1 MEVVHHK
8 NIFID
13 SEQLLNGDGQNL
25 EVLFPPDAFSTSN
38 KDETMRLTLN
48 SFTMRRNFY
57 AINRHNNVFYDGTA
71 VGDISNT
78 YTIPPGDYTDLSLA
92 DAIQVELRKGGSN
105 TYIQSTCTYKAI
117 TRKFEIDMKPSF
129 PANNFFWSKTD
140 LDTHEILGGTPNEL
154 FSKDTTGST
163 PIFTSKFPIQLDSI
177 SDIYLRTSLQ
187 SSNFQTNKGN
197 NHLGNTDIF
206 ARIPIYK
213 DDLTLADTKMVK
225 WEDSND
231 LYSIHI
237 QNHQLSNVRFK
248 ITDDK
253 HRPLPVSQ
261 TQRNAHNLNFKMT
274 FKYEILRRRETTPP
288 PPLGYVQNQKQFTDY
303 RNDFRF

>member
-57 AINRHNNVFYDGTA
+57 AINEHNNVFYDGSF

-92 DAIQVELRKGGSN
+92 DAIQTLLNAQHSGATCEFQAKTRTFKITMPNGF
-105 TYIQSTCTYKAI
+105 TYI
-117 TRKFEIDMKPSF
+117 
-129 PANNFFWSKTD
+129 FWSD
-140 LDTHEILGGTPNEL
+140 ANLDTHEILGGIPDEL
-154 FSKDTTGST
+154 FNIDAS

-213 DDLTLADTKMVK
+213 DDSTLADTTMVK

-253 HRPLPVSQ
+253 HRALPVSQ
-261 TQRNAHNLNFKMT
+261 PQRDAHNLNFKMT

>member
-8 NIFID
+8 NIFIN

-57 AINRHNNVFYDGTA
+57 AINQHNNVFYDGLA

-78 YTIPPGDYTDLSLA
+78 YTIPQGDYTGTQLA
-92 DAIQVELRKGGSN
+92 AAIQVELRKGGNNAYS
-105 TYIQSTCTYKAI
+105 TATCTYDGK
-117 TRKFEIDMKPSF
+117 TRKFTIDMQSSF
-129 PANNFFWSKTD
+129 PVNNFFWSKTD
-140 LDTHEILGGTPNEL
+140 LDTHEILGGTPDEL
-154 FSKDTTGST
+154 FSKNSLV
-163 PIFTSKFPIQLDSI
+163 FTSKFPVQLDSI

-213 DDLTLADTKMVK
+213 DGLTLADTPMVK

-237 QNHQLSNVRFK
+237 QNHQLSNVRFM

-253 HRPLPVSQ
+253 HRALPV
-261 TQRNAHNLNFKMT
+261 TQAQRDAHNLNFKMT
-274 FKYEILRRRETTPP
+274 FKYEILRRRETTRP

-303 RNDFRF
+303 RNDYRF

>member
-8 NIFID
+8 NIFIN

-57 AINRHNNVFYDGTA
+57 AINQHNNVFYDGLA

-78 YTIPPGDYTDLSLA
+78 YTIPQGDYTGTQLA
-92 DAIQVELRKGGSN
+92 AAIQVELRKGGNNAYS
-105 TYIQSTCTYKAI
+105 TATCTYDGK
-117 TRKFEIDMKPSF
+117 TRKFTINMQSSF

-140 LDTHEILGGTPNEL
+140 LDTHEILGGTPDEL
-154 FSKDTTGST
+154 FSKNSLV
-163 PIFTSKFPIQLDSI
+163 FTSKFPVQLDSI

-213 DDLTLADTKMVK
+213 DGLTLADTPMVK

-237 QNHQLSNVRFK
+237 QNHQLSNVRFM

-253 HRPLPVSQ
+253 HRALPV
-261 TQRNAHNLNFKMT
+261 TQAQRDAHNLNFKMT
-274 FKYEILRRRETTPP
+274 FKYEILRRRETTRP

-303 RNDFRF
+303 RNDYRF

>member
-8 NIFID
+8 NIFIN

-57 AINRHNNVFYDGTA
+57 AINQHNNVFYSGTNA
-71 VGDISNT
+71 NTQTKT
-78 YTIPPGDYTDLSLA
+78 YTIPPGDYSESELETAIETLL
-92 DAIQVELRKGGSN
+92 DAEYSGA
-105 TYIQSTCTYKAI
+105 TCEFQDI
-117 TRKFEIDMKPSF
+117 TRTFKITMPVGFTDI
-129 PANNFFWSKTD
+129 FWSSTD
-140 LDTHEILGGTPNEL
+140 LDTHEILGGTPDEL
-154 FSKDTTGST
+154 FDATAS
-163 PIFTSKFPIQLDSI
+163 PIFTSKFPVQLDSI

-213 DDLTLADTKMVK
+213 DGLTLADTPMVK

-237 QNHQLSNVRFK
+237 QNHQLSNVRFM

-253 HRPLPVSQ
+253 HRALPV
-261 TQRNAHNLNFKMT
+261 TQAQRDAHNLNFKMT

-303 RNDFRF
+303 RNDYRF

>member
-8 NIFID
+8 NIFIN

-57 AINRHNNVFYDGTA
+57 AINQHNNVFYDGLA

-78 YTIPPGDYTDLSLA
+78 YTIPQGDYTGTQLA
-92 DAIQVELRKGGSN
+92 AAIQVELRKGGNNAYS
-105 TYIQSTCTYKAI
+105 TATCTYDGK
-117 TRKFEIDMKPSF
+117 TRKFTIDMKSSF

-140 LDTHEILGGTPNEL
+140 LDTHEILGGTPDEL
-154 FSKDTTGST
+154 FSKNNLV
-163 PIFTSKFPIQLDSI
+163 FTSKFPVQLDSI

-213 DDLTLADTKMVK
+213 DGLTLADTPMVK

-237 QNHQLSNVRFK
+237 QNHQLSNVRFM

-253 HRPLPVSQ
+253 HRALPV
-261 TQRNAHNLNFKMT
+261 TQAQRDAHNLNFKMT
-274 FKYEILRRRETTPP
+274 FKYEILRRRETTRP

-303 RNDFRF
+303 RNDYRF